1 MAVTRTRR
9 VQKAFLVALAAA
21 FSWLAL
27 AVPVAAVVARLT
39 SLPLGH
45 GAATISWIGTTGIH
59 PKVTSIRGTVRQL
72 PVVAAINLPNYGAGG
87 SPTGSSSTA
96 SPSSALGTSIPLGH
110 VHGTLDGAPFTLDIY
125 LQLPSSQPQGGAVQ
139 SIGHVTGSFRGE
151 PISAT
156 LKASLESPDVTFAGT
171 IGSYKVTGVI
181 GNGHR
186 HGKETT
192 ARATFDVS
200 Q

>member
-1 MAVTRTRR
+1 M
-9 VQKAFLVALAAA
+9 FLVTLAVP

-27 AVPVAAVVARLT
+27 AVPIGAMVARLT

-45 GAATISWIGTTGIH
+45 GTATISWIGTTGIH
-59 PKVTSIRGTVRQL
+59 PKVSSIRGTVRHL

-87 SPTGSSSTA
+87 SQAGSISTA
-96 SPSSALGTSIPLGH
+96 SPSSALESSIPLGH
-110 VHGTLDGAPFTLDIY
+110 VHGTLGGAPFTLDID
-125 LQLPSSQPQGGAVQ
+125 LQLPSSQPQGGALQ

-156 LKASLESPDVTFAGT
+156 LKANLESPNVTFAGT
-171 IGSYKVTGVI
+171 IGSYKVTGII

-192 ARATFDVS
+192 ARATFNVS